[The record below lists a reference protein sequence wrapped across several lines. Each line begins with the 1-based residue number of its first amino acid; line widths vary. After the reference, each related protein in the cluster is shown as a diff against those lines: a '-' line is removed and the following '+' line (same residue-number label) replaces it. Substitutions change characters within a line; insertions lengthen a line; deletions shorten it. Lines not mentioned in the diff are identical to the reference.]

1 MYLHYIRRVPT
12 NVHAQETLIPKH
24 AEWIKDTVRTFSPTD
39 NHVTLASGRSIQY
52 EYLIVAAG
60 LQINWN
66 AIKGLPEA
74 LVDSTSGVSSIY
86 SYDTCSQTATDIE
99 ALRSGKAIFTQPA
112 GVIKCAG
119 GMFPQARKFAI
130 AMTQG
135 PPYLAPQ
142 KVMWQ
147 AWDRYKTTGRDQ
159 SVQVSFFTGM
169 PTMFAVPKY
178 SEVLNALRVE
188 RGIPGY
194 FQHNLTSVDAANH
207 KATFKKADGSEHV
220 EDYTI
225 LHVTPPQ
232 GPPDFIKGSPLA
244 DQAGWVEVNPATT
257 QHTRFENVFSI
268 GDTSSL
274 PTSKTIAAITAESPV
289 LAENLASLMVTG
301 KVGEAKYDGY
311 TSCPVRLLELCP
323 LGMPTDRS

>member
-1 MYLHYIRRVPT
+1 
-12 NVHAQETLIPKH
+12 
-24 AEWIKDTVRTFSPTD
+24 
-39 NHVTLASGRSIQY
+39 
-52 EYLIVAAG
+52 
-60 LQINWN
+60 
-66 AIKGLPEA
+66 
-74 LVDSTSGVSSIY
+74 
-86 SYDTCSQTATDIE
+86 
-99 ALRSGKAIFTQPA
+99 
-112 GVIKCAG
+112 
-119 GMFPQARKFAI
+119 
-130 AMTQG
+130 
-135 PPYLAPQ
+135 
-142 KVMWQ
+142 
-147 AWDRYKTTGRDQ
+147 
-159 SVQVSFFTGM
+159 M

-232 GPPDFIKGSPLA
+232 GPPDLIKASPLA

-257 QHTRFENVFSI
+257 QHMRFENVFSI
-268 GDTSSL
+268 GDASSL

-311 TSCPVRLLELCP
+311 TSCPVRLLKLSRWKYHLILVEQLLTGENKLLLAEFKYGLEPKESFKDFFDQGKPQRAFYP
-323 LGMPTDRS
+323 LKTVSRYPYLERC